1 MVEIAPAIEA
11 DVPQLLRFIRDLAVY
26 EKLAHEVVATE
37 EGLRRTLFGE
47 RRYAEALLARLDGT
61 PVGFALYFHS
71 YSTFLGK
78 PGLYLEDLFV
88 DPAHRGKG
96 IGKALLQRM
105 AAIAVERD
113 CGRLEWAVLDWNA
126 PAIAF
131 YRSLGALPMHD
142 WTVFRL
148 EGAELRKMSI
158 VEPTLL
164 GNP

>member
-1 MVEIAPAIEA
+1 MLEIAPASEA
-11 DVPQLLRFIRDLAVY
+11 DVPVLLRFIRDLAVY
-26 EKLAHEVVATE
+26 EKLADQVEATE
-37 EGLRRTLFGE
+37 DGLRRTLFGE

-61 PVGFALYFHS
+61 PVGFALYFHN

-96 IGKALLQRM
+96 IGKALLQRL
-105 AAIAVERD
+105 AGIAVERD

-131 YRSLGALPMHD
+131 YRSLGAAPMHD

-148 EGAELRKMSI
+148 EGAALQAMAAR
-158 VEPTLL
+158 
-164 GNP
+164 

>member
-1 MVEIAPAIEA
+1 MLEIASAAES
-11 DVPQLLRFIRDLAVY
+11 DVPLLLRFIRDLAVY

-37 EGLRRTLFGE
+37 EGLRRTLFGQ
-47 RRYAEALLARLDGT
+47 RRYAEALIARLEES

-96 IGKALLQRM
+96 IGKALLQRL

-113 CGRLEWAVLDWNA
+113 CGRVEWAVLDWNA

-131 YRSLGALPMHD
+131 YRSLGAAPMHD

-148 EGAELRKMSI
+148 EGAALRAFAG
-158 VEPTLL
+158 L
-164 GNP
+164 

>member
-1 MVEIAPAIEA
+1 MVEITPASEA
-11 DVPQLLRFIRDLAVY
+11 DVPLLLRFIRDLAVY

-37 EGLRRTLFGE
+37 DGLRRTLFGE
-47 RRYAEALLARLDGT
+47 RRYAEALLARLDGV
-61 PVGFALYFHS
+61 PVGFALFFHN

-88 DPAHRGKG
+88 EPAQRGKG
-96 IGKALLQRM
+96 VGKALLQRL

-131 YRSLGALPMHD
+131 YRALGATPMHD

-148 EGAELRKMSI
+148 EGAALQAMATR
-158 VEPTLL
+158 
-164 GNP
+164 

>member
-1 MVEIAPAIEA
+1 MVAIAPAMEA
-11 DVPQLLRFIRDLAVY
+11 DVPLLLRFIRDLAVY

-47 RRYAEALLARLDGT
+47 RRYAEVLLARLDGM
-61 PVGFALYFHS
+61 PVGFALFFHN

-88 DPAHRGKG
+88 EPAQRGKG
-96 IGKALLQRM
+96 VGRALLQHL

-113 CGRLEWAVLDWNA
+113 CGRVEWAVLDWNA
-126 PAIAF
+126 PAVAF
-131 YRSLGALPMHD
+131 YKALGAVAMHD

-148 EGAELRKMSI
+148 EGAALRRMA
-158 VEPTLL
+158 
-164 GNP
+164 GR

>member
-1 MVEIAPAIEA
+1 MLEIAPAREA
-11 DVPQLLRFIRDLAVY
+11 DVPLLLRFIRDLAVY

-47 RRYAEALLARLDGT
+47 RRYAETLLARLDGT

-96 IGKALLQRM
+96 IGKALLQRL
-105 AAIAVERD
+105 AGIAVERD

-131 YRSLGALPMHD
+131 YRSLGAAPMHD

-148 EGAELRKMSI
+148 EGAALQAMAAR
-158 VEPTLL
+158 
-164 GNP
+164 